1 MQQSMTG
8 FGRDERTSQKFLI
21 KAEVRTLNSK
31 FLDFSPRMPKELSF
45 KEAEIRNIVSD
56 LLKRGK
62 IMLTVDLE
70 LAGDDFQSAH
80 VDEKLFKVYFDKF
93 SELSE
98 SVNGSKD
105 DLVKLAIQA
114 PDVIKQE
121 ELSPDELPWKD
132 IKATIEEALRQ
143 CINFRKNEGEALVN
157 KLNEYTGS
165 IKNGLEAVEAADGN
179 RAETIRGRLQKGLD
193 DIRERVQVD
202 ENRFEQELIFYL
214 ERLDISEEKVRL
226 QQHLDYFDEI
236 IKNEEAAGK
245 KLGFI
250 AQEIGREI
258 NTIGSKAND
267 ADIQR
272 TVVSMKDELEKIK
285 EQVLNLL

>member
-8 FGRDERTSQKFLI
+8 YGRSERTSQNFLI

-45 KEAEIRNIVSD
+45 KEAEIRNLSSD
-56 LLKRGK
+56 ILKRGK

-70 LAGDDFQSAH
+70 LAGDEAQGIQINES
-80 VDEKLFKVYFDKF
+80 LFKAYFNKF
-93 SELSE
+93 KQLNDE
-98 SVNGSKD
+98 VKGSGEG
-105 DLVKLAIQA
+105 LVKLAFQA

-121 ELSPDELPWKD
+121 ELSPDELPWEDIQLTIKD
-132 IKATIEEALRQ
+132 ALTK
-143 CINFRKNEGEALVN
+143 CVEFRKNEGSVLEEKLSEYIQHINEGLV
-157 KLNEYTGS
+157 
-165 IKNGLEAVEAADGN
+165 AVEAADGN
-179 RAETIRGRLQKGLD
+179 RSETIRNRLQKGLD
-193 DIRERVQVD
+193 DIREKVQVD

-226 QQHLDYFDEI
+226 KQHLTYFEEI
-236 IKNEEAAGK
+236 LKNEEAAGK

-285 EQVLNLL
+285 EQTLNIL

>member
-1 MQQSMTG
+1 MTG
-8 FGRDERTSQKFLI
+8 YGRDERTSQPFLI

-31 FLDFSPRMPKELSF
+31 FLDFSPRYPKELSF
-45 KEAEIRNIVSD
+45 KEAEIRNLTSD

-62 IMLTVDLE
+62 VMLNIELE
-70 LAGDDFQSAH
+70 LAGDPSQTVH
-80 VDEKLFKVYFDKF
+80 VDEKLFKAYFEKF
-93 SELSE
+93 KTLSD
-98 SVNGSKD
+98 SVGSTSD
-105 DLVKLAIQA
+105 QLVKLAIQA
-114 PDVIKQE
+114 PDVIKQQ
-121 ELSPDELPWKD
+121 ELSAEELPWED
-132 IKATIEEALRQ
+132 IKATISKALND
-143 CINFRKNEGEALVN
+143 CIGFRTDEGSALVQ
-157 KLNEYTGS
+157 KLNEY
-165 IKNGLEAVEAADGN
+165 IADIRIGLQEVEAADSN
-179 RAETIRGRLQKGLD
+179 RSRNIRSRLQKGLD
-193 DIRERVQVD
+193 DIREKVQVD

-236 IKNEEAAGK
+236 INNEEAAGK
-245 KLGFI
+245 KLGFV

-272 TVVSMKDELEKIK
+272 TVVNMKDELEKIK